1 MSAQDLSR
9 VHRRYVRISNAFKSA
24 WTYHQFLQGVR
35 KVFTHLQA
43 AEYPANFQNLYSE
56 LRVVSQNLSE
66 TTVETASSQLQ
77 QVEAELEPL
86 ATALLAADDEISPGQ
101 LRMFFQRVKSFDDSI
116 LAHLVKFYLYS
127 REVGAWKRDRLD
139 KADFLATKLAEEYHE
154 GRNAFV
160 LRDPTYLRETAEGFW
175 TALGAQPPAADE
187 IGALQ
192 EQIQGLGKEFAAADS
207 IDDLHDRGLISSY
220 RELKHRLGDVFFQP
234 QVLQAIL
241 EANLALKNQIH
252 RLYRREEQSII
263 AEYQQVFELE
273 RDAPVDMELGVEL
286 SEFRTAVDRFE
297 EQLQGENVRLEELA
311 QLRRKVRELVPKLQ
325 PPENVTDT
333 GSFVQPPEVRELG
346 VRGEAAPK
354 VSASRSADADEYV
367 REQYDAIVA
376 ALDDT
381 NPAVDARKVALQ
393 PEIFGLGITPREVAA
408 YRRIYGGAKCDREL
422 EDFVLRAASMRSR
435 IEHEV
440 DEIKSI
446 LDDTSVTKKAPQ
458 YARAQATVRRA
469 DLYLRKFDHRMELAV
484 LDGDADEARA
494 LQVLKMRMMRAYS
507 GLWLMVYR
515 N

>member
-1 MSAQDLSR
+1 MSAEDLNR
-9 VHRRYVRISNAFKSA
+9 VHRQYVRISNAFKSA

-43 AEYPANFQNLYSE
+43 AEYPANFQNLYTE

-66 TTVETASSQLQ
+66 TTVETASSQLE
-77 QVEAELEPL
+77 QVEGELEPL
-86 ATALLAADDEISPGQ
+86 TAALLVADDEISPSQ

-116 LAHLVKFYLYS
+116 LAHLVKFYLFS
-127 REVGAWKRDRLD
+127 RDGGAWSRDRLD
-139 KADFLATKLAEEYHE
+139 KADFLATKLAEEYHD

-175 TALGAQPPAADE
+175 AALGARPLADSEVE
-187 IGALQ
+187 ILRG
-192 EQIQGLGKEFAAADS
+192 EIQALGKEFAVADS
-207 IDDLHDRGLISSY
+207 IDDLHDRGLITNY
-220 RELKHRLGDVFFQP
+220 RELKHRLGDTYFQP
-234 QVLQAIL
+234 QVLQAVL

-252 RLYRREEQSII
+252 QLYRREEQSII

-325 PPENVTDT
+325 PPEKVQDT
-333 GSFVQPPEVRELG
+333 GSFVRPPEARAL
-346 VRGEAAPK
+346 GEASP
-354 VSASRSADADEYV
+354 SPSPSRPATGDEYI
-367 REQYDAIVA
+367 REHYEAIVA

-381 NPAVDARKVALQ
+381 NSAVDARKVALQ

-408 YRRIYGGAKCDREL
+408 YRRLYGGSECDREL

-446 LDDTSVTKKAPQ
+446 LDDTAVTKTAPQ

-469 DLYLRKFDHRMELAV
+469 DLYLKKFDHRLELAV
-484 LDGDADEARA
+484 LDGDVDEARA

-515 N
+515 S